1 MGNGGKL
8 HPTNKQ
14 RDITINNTGRRM
26 DNWRHFNVDGH
37 KETNTVNMRK
47 EEYDEIKRKYKNR

>member
-1 MGNGGKL
+1 MAESSIPRTSKEIL
-8 HPTNKQ
+8 PSTTQ
-14 RDITINNTGRRM
+14 EEEM